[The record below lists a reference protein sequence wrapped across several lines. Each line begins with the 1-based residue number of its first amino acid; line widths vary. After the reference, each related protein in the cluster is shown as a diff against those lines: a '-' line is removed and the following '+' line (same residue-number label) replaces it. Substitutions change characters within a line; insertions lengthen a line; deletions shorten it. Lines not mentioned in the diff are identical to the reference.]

1 MASTTPLSFAKVSS
15 KPTSGITPGRLYF
28 VNSTTANKSNL
39 YLGINSTTLAQ
50 IGATIDQGNKA
61 DNAVDMSSDQTNIL
75 GNKTWKGTQ
84 LWNGTTEHR
93 VYSTSTSN
101 DNIEVVGA
109 DYNKDESSTSGNYF
123 NTSMQNR
130 FTPTGQ
136 YLSVSGSKHNSD
148 QSIYDMPYMSA
159 IYELGFFSA
168 FSRVNLPR
176 ISFAITNEGLF
187 NNTSFQYDSSFGVYS
202 SSPLSGAA
210 SYFHI
215 LHYENYGQT
224 ENKLSYDCHGNF
236 SIAHNKDYGET
247 TYNFE
252 IIPQNDDYYIGD
264 SSRYG
269 LVSVNNIVNACATC
283 FRGDTSY
290 ITMADGSKKLIQDIK
305 VGDVVKGYDVNKKD
319 YTDAVVLQNVKTG
332 EERAFDCYVMDD
344 GTTVDIFNNDGFI
357 CCVGKRK
364 MLPHRDADGD
374 YINVYSMKTLF
385 SFHERKDDQR
395 RIIKEDGNLENTT
408 CVIHKF
414 QADCAHRTAR
424 YTLYTS
430 NGTFF
435 VNGLLHGL
443 ASRSIPQYFKT
454 YKITTPDYIDKIF
467 DGILL
472 DLAQRDES
480 LPDTHIENP
489 DKVSDLATLN
499 KAKATIAW
507 AKNKLSETDYK
518 ARKYVEGEIS
528 EEEWTAIKEQ
538 AAEWRKTVNDN
549 EAIVEEYTEKVKKD
563 NPAMFDTTSEEP
575 EHVVRHAQWLKH
587 QKTYDDNYKLFK
599 QWADERVS
607 YKEEQREKARKE
619 HEQKKA
625 EYEARKAEKLAKQN
639 SNKEVK

>member
-1 MASTTPLSFAKVSS
+1 MSSTTPLSLAKVSS
-15 KPTSGITPGRLYF
+15 KPSTLVKGRLYF
-28 VNSTTANKSNL
+28 MPLNNKNPTKFYTFLAKGTSASSDWCPLGLQPIDVILGTSQYQDCYSFTASYSDTSGTYNNYFELSPVSFNTYSNCGGKETHIYSYNTTSGTPYTSMYTTSDWEEYKSEIRTESGATPSTTYAQMRYEQTWGQVYTNL
-39 YLGINSTTLAQ
+39 RVGYNDGNSGMYNSITFEMFDDKYGSGALLSGGLYTDGNDVLIGDPDSYGVASLQVLVGLAQ
-50 IGATIDQGNKA
+50 
-61 DNAVDMSSDQTNIL
+61 
-75 GNKTWKGTQ
+75 
-84 LWNGTTEHR
+84 
-93 VYSTSTSN
+93 
-101 DNIEVVGA
+101 
-109 DYNKDESSTSGNYF
+109 
-123 NTSMQNR
+123 
-130 FTPTGQ
+130 
-136 YLSVSGSKHNSD
+136 
-148 QSIYDMPYMSA
+148 
-159 IYELGFFSA
+159 
-168 FSRVNLPR
+168 
-176 ISFAITNEGLF
+176 
-187 NNTSFQYDSSFGVYS
+187 
-202 SSPLSGAA
+202 
-210 SYFHI
+210 
-215 LHYENYGQT
+215 
-224 ENKLSYDCHGNF
+224 
-236 SIAHNKDYGET
+236 
-247 TYNFE
+247 
-252 IIPQNDDYYIGD
+252 
-264 SSRYG
+264 
-269 LVSVNNIVNACATC
+269 TC

-290 ITMADGSKKLIQDIK
+290 ITMADGSKKLIQDVK

-357 CCVGKRK
+357 CYVGKRK

-443 ASRSIPQYFKT
+443 ASRSLPQYFKT
-454 YKITTPDYIDKIF
+454 HKITTPDYIDKIF

-528 EEEWTAIKEQ
+528 EEEWAAIKEQ

-625 EYEARKAEKLAKQN
+625 EYEARKAKILAEQN

>member
-1 MASTTPLSFAKVSS
+1 MPSTTPLSFARVSS
-15 KPTSGITPGRLYF
+15 KPSTLVKGRLYF
-28 VNSTTANKSNL
+28 MPLNNKNQTQLNAFLAKGTSASSDWCPIGLQPDTQLIGSTQWAGVYNLSAYYSDSSKEFQTNFIMSPSTVNCSTVCGSDGGESDL
-39 YLGINSTTLAQ
+39 YLYSGSTPYASIYSFTSWE
-50 IGATIDQGNKA
+50 TYKA
-61 DNAVDMSSDQTNIL
+61 EVEARA
-75 GNKTWKGTQ
+75 
-84 LWNGTTEHR
+84 GTTPNTTYAQMRYDQEWGQVYTNLR
-93 VYSTSTSN
+93 VGYN
-101 DNIEVVGA
+101 DGNSGMYNSITFEMFDNNYGSGA
-109 DYNKDESSTSGNYF
+109 
-123 NTSMQNR
+123 
-130 FTPTGQ
+130 
-136 YLSVSGSKHNSD
+136 
-148 QSIYDMPYMSA
+148 
-159 IYELGFFSA
+159 
-168 FSRVNLPR
+168 
-176 ISFAITNEGLF
+176 
-187 NNTSFQYDSSFGVYS
+187 
-202 SSPLSGAA
+202 PLSGGL
-210 SYFHI
+210 Y
-215 LHYENYGQT
+215 T
-224 ENKLSYDCHGNF
+224 DGN
-236 SIAHNKDYGET
+236 DVL
-247 TYNFE
+247 
-252 IIPQNDDYYIGD
+252 IGD
-264 SSRYG
+264 PDSYG
-269 LVSVNNIVNACATC
+269 VASLQVLVGMAQTC

-290 ITMADGSKKLIQDIK
+290 ITMANGSKKLIQDVK

-319 YTDAVVLQNVKTG
+319 YTEAVVLQNVKTG

-357 CCVGKRK
+357 CYVGKRK

-454 YKITTPDYIDKIF
+454 HKITTPDYIDKIF

-507 AKNKLSETDYK
+507 AKNKLAETDYK

-528 EEEWTAIKEQ
+528 EEEWAAIKEQ

-599 QWADERVS
+599 QWADERVL

-625 EYEARKAEKLAKQN
+625 EYEARKAKMLAEQN